1 MFCCRVSPKTVL
13 TYCTDGVLL
22 RTLMGGD
29 SALATVT
36 HILLDEIHE
45 RNHFLDFLLITLR
58 DSLAKFRSLRLVL
71 MSATVDTQ
79 LFTKYFNNCPVFLG
93 IVYVIFIVI
102 HFVCNLCQFYILF
115 YYCIIFLT
123 YDCI

>member
-1 MFCCRVSPKTVL
+1 MDEMQKVTDSVFYFRVSPKTVL

-29 SALATVT
+29 STLATVT

-45 RNHFLDFLLITLR
+45 RSRFSDFLLIALR

-71 MSATVDTQ
+71 MSATVDTP
-79 LFTKYFNNCPVFLG
+79 LFAKYFNNCPVFIG
-93 IVYVIFIVI
+93 RVYVLFIVK
-102 HFVCNLCQFYILF
+102 HFM
-115 YYCIIFLT
+115 
-123 YDCI
+123 